1 LLEHHVG
8 SAMNEVLAVTVG
20 DAGERVHRTRHDH
33 HAFGLERAGRNR
45 RAHVALAVDDAGE
58 RAHLL
63 HGVTGLV
70 LERALRPL
78 ADDEVGFALAALDR
92 LEHPHAEDGTGRAG
106 HADDETPHSVSSAI
120 ARSRAKY
127 DSKRTKSIPLQGH
140 LGSAPGLQSR
150 IARKG

>member
-1 LLEHHVG
+1 
-8 SAMNEVLAVTVG
+8 
-20 DAGERVHRTRHDH
+20 DARERVHRTWHDH
-33 HAFGLERAGRNR
+33 HAFGLERAGGDR

-63 HGVTGLV
+63 HGVAGLM

-78 ADDEVGFALAALDR
+78 ADDEVGLDPPPLWP

-120 ARSRAKY
+120 ARSRARY

-140 LGSAPGLQSR
+140 LSSAPGLQSR